1 MITAAPP
8 TETAARL
15 DVHQMAQFVMDG
27 YLEFDDLVPAD
38 INAAVYADQLRSPRN
53 ARWEPSTPN
62 VFLDTSPATQ
72 AVLELPRVR
81 SILASLMGPSF
92 IHDHSYLHITPAGQ
106 RTAQTW
112 HVDHDRTGRPLSRD
126 DYYRFSVLIAYF
138 AHDVP
143 REMGPT
149 LILPG
154 SHLRDVGSHDI
165 SRYRNI
171 TGQKHLAGPG
181 GRIAFLHDAL
191 WHCAQPN
198 LTDQPRFMYKVRYH
212 PAEPQRRHFDTT
224 GWDSPEI
231 DGMFRR
237 NVDRHAWQGSSC
249 DRSAARRDDWW
260 RYLCEADSANGAA

>member
-8 TETAARL
+8 AETAARL
-15 DVHQMAQFVMDG
+15 DIHQMAQFVMDG
-27 YLEFDDLVPAD
+27 FIEFDDLVPAD
-38 INAAVYADQLRSPRN
+38 LNAAVYEEQRRAPDN
-53 ARWEPSTPN
+53 ARWEPNQPN

-81 SILASLMGPSF
+81 SVLASLMGPSY
-92 IHDHSYLHITPAGQ
+92 IHDHSYLHITPAHQ
-106 RTAQTW
+106 RSAQAW
-112 HVDHDRTGRPLSRD
+112 HVDHDRAGRRLTRD
-126 DYYRFSVLIAYF
+126 DLHRFNVLIAYF
-138 AHDVP
+138 SHDVP

-154 SHLRDVGSHDI
+154 SHLRDVAHDI

-171 TGQKHLAGPG
+171 AGQKHLSGPG
-181 GRIAFLHDAL
+181 GRIAFIHDAI

-198 LTDQPRFMYKVRYH
+198 LTDQRRFMFKVRYH
-212 PAEPQRRHFDTT
+212 PAEPQRGHFDTT

-237 NVDRHAWQGSSC
+237 NVDRHAWQGSSS
-249 DRSAARRDDWW
+249 DRIAALRDDWW
-260 RYLCEADSANGAA
+260 SYLCGAESDNGAA